1 MTNLQLLYRTLYQ
14 YQNFQERVDTM
25 ISTLKSSVNS
35 LESADSSLKNSYTY
49 NDESADKGKILK
61 SKSEINGLINSLNNE
76 ILPAI
81 KQKIK
86 KIKDD
91 IEEAEAKA
99 LALK

>member
-1 MTNLQLLYRTLYQ
+1 
-14 YQNFQERVDTM
+14 M
-25 ISTLKSSVNS
+25 ISTLKSSINF
-35 LESADSSLKNSYTY
+35 LESAEASLKSSYAY